1 MVRHSELAGVIK
13 GVSALSMNLIKINT
27 ITPYACLARA
37 MQCGGLVQK
46 RLLIIRVNMVS
57 VFIVY
62 CLRCNNVIGNDIIM
76 TKYEV
81 PLLDLFTL
89 SIMFLCLEYCPN
101 MHLLPIWPLVPTFVL
116 QVLRPASLFRFW

>member
-1 MVRHSELAGVIK
+1 
-13 GVSALSMNLIKINT
+13 
-27 ITPYACLARA
+27 
-37 MQCGGLVQK
+37 MQCGGLWLLVQK

-89 SIMFLCLEYCPN
+89 SIKYMYVFVFGVLSKYAPSAYLASSADLCLAG
-101 MHLLPIWPLVPTFVL
+101 T
-116 QVLRPASLFRFW
+116 ASRLTV